1 MVSYQNLI
9 MSNISHVNATGTW
22 YSELQTPSAKL
33 QTPNSELTEAHTM
46 ESHRQT
52 GTNSKSGK
60 KGGGQLRGSITK
72 FLPLATLEAKVA
84 RSHCPSTS

>member
-33 QTPNSELTEAHTM
+33 QTPNSKLRTDRSAHNGKP
-46 ESHRQT
+46 QT
-52 GTNSKSGK
+52 DWDEQKERKK
-60 KGGGQLRGSITK
+60 KGGAVKGEYNK
-72 FLPLATLEAKVA
+72 VLATC
-84 RSHCPSTS
+84 HT

>member
-52 GTNSKSGK
+52 GGRTERAEK
-60 KGGGQLRGSITK
+60 KGGGAVKGEYNK
-72 FLPLATLEAKVA
+72 VLATC
-84 RSHCPSTS
+84 HT